1 MLLMMIWDLQKDA
14 FGFELNRKEKPYT
27 RRGVLSC
34 VNSLYDPLGFIAPI
48 TIQGKLLLRE
58 MTQTPNVDW
67 DAPLPEESL
76 VRRDGWT
83 QSLCRLEKLNIPRK
97 YLPVGFSQLKEK
109 TVLIFTDA
117 SEVAVAYLFD
127 SHSGEVNLGFIEGKS
142 KVAPKPTTSIP
153 RLEFC
158 AAALGVEIVTIIR
171 DQLDIGPHCFKFY
184 TDSRIVLGYVYN
196 RTRRFF
202 TYVINRVQKIL
213 NFSR

>member
-1 MLLMMIWDLQKDA
+1 
-14 FGFELNRKEKPYT
+14 
-27 RRGVLSC
+27 
-34 VNSLYDPLGFIAPI
+34 
-48 TIQGKLLLRE
+48 

-76 VRRDGWT
+76 VRWDGWT

-97 YLPVGFSQLKEK
+97 YLPVGYFQLKEK
-109 TVLIFTDA
+109 TVLIITDA

-158 AAALGVEIVTIIR
+158 AAVLGVEIATIIR

-196 RTRRFF
+196 RTRRFL
-202 TYVINRVQKIL
+202 TYVSNRVQKIL